1 MSSSINHASVRERG
15 KSERQQRIL
24 LAAREQ
30 FSHLGYDEATMRG
43 IADAAGLSVSTLFK
57 YVSHKRDLIFLIF
70 NEEVDALTAQA
81 LEKTRPW
88 KSFRE
93 NMLTITDPHYALFA
107 QNPVLSRILLSET
120 VLQMPG
126 LHLDR
131 YLSVRLRLLEGLE
144 RLAAAAQDTGE
155 VRPDMLPAAIARNTF
170 LAFTAALRWW
180 ITQPAP
186 DWRRGQREYAEM
198 LEMQFAGL
206 RRQSGPDGSFG
217 QQTK

>member
-1 MSSSINHASVRERG
+1 M
-15 KSERQQRIL
+15 

-30 FSHLGYDEATMRG
+30 FSRLGYDEATMRG
-43 IADAAGLSVSTLFK
+43 IADTAGLSVSTLFK

-70 NEEVDALTAQA
+70 NEEIDALTAQA

-88 KSFRE
+88 RSFRE
-93 NMLTITDPHYALFA
+93 NMLTITDPHYTLFA
-107 QNPVLSRILLSET
+107 ENPVLSRILLSET
-120 VLQMPG
+120 VLESPG

-131 YLSVRLRLLEGLE
+131 YCLIRLRLLDGLE

-155 VRPDMLPAAIARNTF
+155 VRPDMHPATIARNTF

-180 ITQPAP
+180 ITQPDP
-186 DWRRGQREYAEM
+186 DWRQGQHDYKEM

-206 RRQSGPDGSFG
+206 RQQPIPNGSSPHMSRATNDSSQLG
-217 QQTK
+217 